1 LKNSL
6 AVATFG
12 IVENV
17 DPLERAQIAQIDKV
31 MV

>member
-1 LKNSL
+1 
-6 AVATFG
+6 VATFG